1 MKSNDKVMQMMSMA
15 AKAGKIT
22 SGEFSVE
29 KAVKEGK
36 AHIVIISEE
45 ASKNTVKKFSNMCF
59 YYKVP
64 MYIYGTK
71 ESLGHNIGREAR
83 ASVAILDEGFANSIV
98 KNLPVSVTQVK

>member
-1 MKSNDKVMQMMSMA
+1 MKSNDKAIQVMSMA
-15 AKAGKIT
+15 AKAGKVA

-36 AHIVIISEE
+36 AHLVIISEE
-45 ASKNTVKKFSNMCF
+45 ASNNTVKKFSNMCF
-59 YYKVP
+59 FYKVP
-64 MYIYGTK
+64 MYKYGTK

-98 KNLPVSVTQVK
+98 KNLPVTVTQVK

>member
-1 MKSNDKVMQMMSMA
+1 MKTNDKAIQVMSMA
-15 AKAGKIT
+15 AKAGKVA

-36 AHIVIISEE
+36 AHLVIISEE
-45 ASKNTVKKFSNMCF
+45 ASNNTVKKFSNMCYF
-59 YYKVP
+59 YKVP
-64 MYIYGTK
+64 MYMYGTK

-98 KNLPVSVTQVK
+98 KNLPVTVTQVK

>member
-1 MKSNDKVMQMMSMA
+1 MKSNDKAIQMMSMA
-15 AKAGKIT
+15 AKAGKVA

-36 AHIVIISEE
+36 AHLVIVSEE

-59 YYKVP
+59 YYKIP

-71 ESLGHNIGREAR
+71 ESLGHNIGKEAR
-83 ASVAILDEGFANSIV
+83 ASLAILDEGFKNIIV
-98 KNLPVSVTQVK
+98 KNLPESVTQVK

>member
-1 MKSNDKVMQMMSMA
+1 MLNDKALSMMSMA
-15 AKAGKIT
+15 AKAGKVA

-36 AHIVIISEE
+36 AKLVIISEE
-45 ASKNTVKKFSNMCF
+45 ASNNTVKKFSNMCF
-59 YYKVP
+59 FYKVP

-83 ASVAILDEGFANSIV
+83 ASVAILDEGFAKSIV
-98 KNLPVSVTQVK
+98 KNLPVTVTQVK